1 VTNSFSSLA
10 IASDSSPSPSFDG
23 SVRIDH
29 SPGGQVSYH
38 NGKTTFAPAS
48 GGTVQA
54 DRNKAHTSG
63 KITEFRREGGAARLS
78 GALSENSIV
87 NVNGIET
94 SVKAAL
100 ASGLIVGNGDGSYS
114 VAGEQAPAAQMPD
127 QTDPALADME
137 ALGDTAAETSLTEV
151 CTKASPAEVLGV
163 VNALANGEGISERH
177 VGKIASQMGI
187 EPGEAME
194 RAQVIH
200 QAFVGQAMDT
210 IGKSGLDAQE
220 VVNWAWE
227 NRPDLM
233 KKAISRHA
241 ADRTTKGYGDVVKAY
256 LGGLE
261 KASPQ
266 TILNAKL
273 PPGCTARKGKD
284 GTIIVNTPHGEF
296 SWQSLLRMGAV
307 SVRRG

>member
-1 VTNSFSSLA
+1 
-10 IASDSSPSPSFDG
+10 
-23 SVRIDH
+23 
-29 SPGGQVSYH
+29 
-38 NGKTTFAPAS
+38 
-48 GGTVQA
+48 
-54 DRNKAHTSG
+54 
-63 KITEFRREGGAARLS
+63 
-78 GALSENSIV
+78 
-87 NVNGIET
+87 
-94 SVKAAL
+94 
-100 ASGLIVGNGDGSYS
+100 
-114 VAGEQAPAAQMPD
+114 MPD

-137 ALGDTAAETSLTEV
+137 ALGDTDVETSLTEV

-194 RAQVIH
+194 RAQAIH

-273 PPGCTARKGKD
+273 PPGCTARKGIRRHTATLEGLGGLGRRVTNPGPKGGRP
-284 GTIIVNTPHGEF
+284 GTAFYLTHEQAVFLIAKSETARADIELAHVAQVFTLYQQGDLVAANDDAQAQLDAAQAARLERLARHQEEKEARRVA
-296 SWQSLLRMGAV
+296 LRFL
-307 SVRRG
+307 RRR